1 MNLITKLL
9 MENEVSINQAK
20 TITKENVIHSIAIFI
35 EGVEKLPTKK
45 DLLAEAPEQYYVSNL
60 EWELL
65 NYWKEIGVEK
75 IYKNKNN
82 DDIVLCGL
90 SDHYLQPS
98 SMYQLFQ
105 FIKHEEYYV
114 LDDLINHCALI
125 EG

>member
-9 MENEVSINQAK
+9 MENKISINQAK
-20 TITKENVIHSIAIFI
+20 TITKGSVFPSIAIFI

-45 DLLAEAPEQYYVSNL
+45 ELLAEVSEQFYVSEL

-82 DDIVLCGL
+82 DDIVLCEL

-98 SMYQLFQ
+98 SMYQIFK

>member
-9 MENEVSINQAK
+9 MENEVSINPAK
-20 TITKENVIHSIAIFI
+20 TITKKNVIPGIAIFI

-45 DLLAEAPEQYYVSNL
+45 ELLAEVPEQYYVSNL

-90 SDHYLQPS
+90 SDQYLQPS
-98 SMYQLFQ
+98 TMYQIFQ
-105 FIKHEEYYV
+105 FIKNEEYYV
-114 LDDLINHCALI
+114 LEDLINRCALI